1 MISVDHTKSPS
12 TIGELIGTIKGMFDQ
27 AADKTPIQVG
37 EQYLT
42 GNHGT
47 PPKIVFLPEF
57 GVGKLGPPLSLG
69 HAAASWAHSCE
80 VRVRAKPGIEEEN
93 VFAFATELTDKVIS
107 ALAIASSGRIE
118 WGSVTQTS
126 PTASNSMGAEIT
138 FSFIY
143 RRNVPHW
150 EKLWNLPAP
159 QDDGAQIDDTR
170 TLAHYTPAAQPTITI
185 DEGFPVV
192 TPTTTPKEG

>member
-1 MISVDHTKSPS
+1 MISVDHTKAPS
-12 TIGELIGTIKGMFDQ
+12 TLGELIGTIKGMFEQ

-42 GNHGT
+42 ASHGT

-57 GVGKLGPPLSLG
+57 GNGKLGPPLSLG

-80 VRVRAKPGIEEEN
+80 VRVRAKPGLEEEN
-93 VFAFATELTDKVIS
+93 VFCYATSLADKVIA
-107 ALAIASSGRIE
+107 ALAVAASGRLE
-118 WGSVTQTS
+118 WGAVTQTS

-138 FSFIY
+138 FSFVY

-150 EKLWNLPAP
+150 EKLWNLPTP
-159 QDDGAQIDDTR
+159 QDDGVAIDNTR
-170 TLAHYTPAAQPTITI
+170 TLARYTPAAQPTITAP
-185 DEGFPVV
+185 EGFPIV
-192 TPTTTPKEG
+192 TPTTIPREG